1 MHHDFFWGRPYF
13 VIKLVTSAYCEDAEY
28 KITEKPCFRGD
39 KLCIF
44 GYKRARLNNVGKGR
58 GNCRYLLDEKEE
70 KCYYSS
76 MENSIEINRK
86 LAKNLTYYRKAAGFT
101 QAELA
106 EKINYSDKSISK
118 WESGNGVPDIYT
130 LVQLAELYGV
140 TLDTLLGDG
149 APVRVKKRTRTLR
162 ALVMLLSSGIVWLVA
177 TCFFVTMQLLSPDW
191 AWWIAFVYAIPVNAI
206 VLLVFSAIWKYKGLG
221 FISVSVLIWLGFTCL
236 FLTISHLSIE
246 EDLGPLW
253 SIFLLGIPL
262 QVLEILWVF
271 FRSVFKK
278 NKKIVEVREQKTEN

>member
-1 MHHDFFWGRPYF
+1 MR
-13 VIKLVTSAYCEDAEY
+13 VLAYR
-28 KITEKPCFRGD
+28 KVG
-39 KLCIF
+39 
-44 GYKRARLNNVGKGR
+44 KRAKK
-58 GNCRYLLDEKEE
+58 YPYPLDEIGK
-70 KCYYSS
+70 KCYDSS

-106 EKINYSDKSISK
+106 EKINYSDKSVSK

-149 APVRVKKRTRTLR
+149 APVRVKKKTRALRTLI
-162 ALVMLLSSGIVWLVA
+162 MLLSSGIVWLVA
-177 TCFFVTMQLLSPDW
+177 TCLFVLMQLLSP
-191 AWWIAFVYAIPVNAI
+191 AGSWWIFFVYALPVNAV
-206 VLLVFSAIWKYKGLG
+206 VLLVFAVIWKYKLLS
-221 FISVSVLIWLGFTCL
+221 FISVTVIIWLGFTCMY
-236 FLTISHLSIE
+236 LTIQDLSIGQ
-246 EDLGPLW
+246 DLGPLW

-271 FRSVFKK
+271 FRSIFRK
-278 NKKIVEVREQKTEN
+278 NKKVVEVRLDGQKTGS